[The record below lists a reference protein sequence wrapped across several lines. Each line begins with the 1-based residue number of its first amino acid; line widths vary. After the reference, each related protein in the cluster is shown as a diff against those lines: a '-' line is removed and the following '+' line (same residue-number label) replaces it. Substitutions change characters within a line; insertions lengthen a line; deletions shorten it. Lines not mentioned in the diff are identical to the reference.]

1 MGQFEQ
7 IQTRKAISSYGG
19 VGSILETRDG
29 SILIDNF
36 NEWPFFQTIN
46 GQFEEHNFVIDKRF
60 KNRLSKYFYE
70 LEHLIKIPVNDLK
83 QGFKPENQ
91 FAFISAKYFPEWFYC
106 NNCNRFD
113 RIDKWKINWE
123 NNVDSYHKD
132 NFYPPKCYSCY
143 VRNRDKKRKFYD
155 LEQVRFVLTSP
166 NGEIA
171 DIPWDKWSLLR
182 YRKKEESTES
192 IHTPSEEE
200 IITLAN
206 IQVPDDVI
214 FEYKTSDKMDD
225 LKGIWII
232 AKRKNGE
239 QINFTTLSGLFN
251 LRVKIQD
258 LIPNSKDT
266 DILFKPVIR
275 SSNSV
280 YYPNILSSIF
290 IPANDELNE
299 FSINLVKEEYND
311 GSNAQTISRNLKRYK
326 NIDIDSE
333 TIQKLIDNNFSERNL
348 EIAKTENQY
357 RFDEYKFITEKDS
370 EIIEDKLIFDKI
382 DNSFFQSDLIKSIFK
397 MDKIKIASVQTSY
410 TRQEPI
416 ASNAILEDE
425 DPEKTT
431 IESIVKK
438 FTSTYGK
445 TTTYLPAIES
455 FGEGVFFEF
464 DNKTLDEWIGNNPKI
479 QERISVLIGN
489 KQQFESTFNEDFDL
503 NPKYVLIHTFSHLII
518 KELEYLC
525 GYPSTSIQERLY
537 IDENPEMNGVLI
549 YTIAGSEGSYGGIT
563 SICDDDRIGKLIESA
578 MIRAIDCATD
588 PICYHTHGQGVANLN
603 LSACF
608 SCTLL
613 PETSCEKFNCYLDRR
628 ILVDK
633 DYGYFKGLINR
644 TLKGECI
651 TSAIHHGGEFQPE
664 SSGF

>member
-19 VGSILETRDG
+19 VGSIIETRDG

-36 NEWPFFQTIN
+36 DEWPFFRAIN

-60 KNRLSKYFYE
+60 KNRLSKYFQY
-70 LEHLIKIPVNDLK
+70 LEYLVKIPANEIEKGYKLPRGNEHK
-83 QGFKPENQ
+83 LL
-91 FAFISAKYFPEWFYC
+91 SAKYFPEWFYC
-106 NNCNRFD
+106 NNCHRFD
-113 RIDKWKINWE
+113 RIDNWKRNWE
-123 NNVDSYHKD
+123 NNVNSEHKE
-132 NFYPPKCYSCY
+132 NFYPPKCYNCY
-143 VRNRDKKRKFYD
+143 VKNREKKRKLFD

-171 DIPWDKWSLLR
+171 DIPWDKWAMFKNK
-182 YRKKEESTES
+182 KKEDKKETTET
-192 IHTPSEEE
+192 INEED
-200 IITLAN
+200 IITLGN
-206 IQVPDDVI
+206 IQVPDDAF
-214 FEYKTSDKMDD
+214 FEYKTSDKLDD

-232 AKRKNGE
+232 AKRKSGE
-239 QINFTTLSGLFN
+239 QLNFTTLSGLFN

-258 LIPNSKDT
+258 LIPNTKET

-280 YYPNILSSIF
+280 YYPNILSSIY

-299 FSINLVKEEYND
+299 YSINLIREEHND

-326 NIDIDSE
+326 NIEIDSAV
-333 TIQKLIDNNFSERNL
+333 IQKLIDNNFSEREL

-370 EIIEDKLIFDKI
+370 ERVEDKLIFNKI
-382 DNSFFQSDLIKSIFK
+382 DKSFFQSDLIKSIFK
-397 MDKIKIASVQTSY
+397 MDKIKITSVQTSY

-416 ASNAILEDE
+416 SSNLILKDE
-425 DPEKTT
+425 DSEKVTK
-431 IESIVKK
+431 ESIVKK
-438 FTSTYGK
+438 FTSSFGK
-445 TTTYLPAIES
+445 STKYLPAIES
-455 FGEGVFFEF
+455 FGEGIFFEF
-464 DNKTLDEWIGNNPKI
+464 NNEILNNWIEHNPKI
-479 QERISVLIGN
+479 KERVSILIGN
-489 KQQFESTFNEDFDL
+489 QSHFESHLNDDFEL

-537 IDENPEMNGVLI
+537 IDDELGMNGVLI

-563 SICDDDRIGKLIESA
+563 SICDDNKIGKLIESA
-578 MIRAIDCATD
+578 MIRATDCATD

-628 ILVDK
+628 ILIDK
-633 DYGYFKGLINR
+633 DYGYFKDLIN
-644 TLKGECI
+644 K
-651 TSAIHHGGEFQPE
+651 P
-664 SSGF
+664 

>member
-19 VGSILETRDG
+19 VGSIIETRDG

-36 NEWPFFQTIN
+36 NEWPFFQTVN
-46 GQFEEHNFVIDKRF
+46 GQFEEHNFIIDKRF
-60 KNRLSKYFYE
+60 KNRLSKYFQE
-70 LEHLIKIPVNDLK
+70 LEHLIRIPVNDLK
-83 QGFKPENQ
+83 QGFKPENP
-91 FAFISAKYFPEWFYC
+91 FAFLSAKYFPEWFYC

-113 RIDKWKINWE
+113 RINKWKINWE

-143 VRNRDKKRKFYD
+143 IKNRDKKRKFYD

-182 YRKKEESTES
+182 NRKKEDNTESTQ
-192 IHTPSEEE
+192 TPNEEE

-232 AKRKNGE
+232 AKRKDGE
-239 QINFTTLSGLFN
+239 QINFTTLSGLFS
-251 LRVKIQD
+251 LRVKIQE
-258 LIPNSKDT
+258 LIPNTKET

-280 YYPNILSSIF
+280 YYPNILSSIY
-290 IPANDELNE
+290 IPANDELNVFLIDKIKTYAGKKYSPE
-299 FSINLVKEEYND
+299 IIADILKESHNINIEV
-311 GSNAQTISRNLKRYK
+311 Q
-326 NIDIDSE
+326 
-333 TIQKLIDNNFSERNL
+333 TIQKLIDNNFSEREV
-348 EIAKTENQY
+348 EIAKTENEY
-357 RFDEYKFITEKDS
+357 RFDEYKFITEKDNDR
-370 EIIEDKLIFDKI
+370 IEDKLIFNKI

-397 MDKIKIASVQTSY
+397 MDKIKISSVQTSY

-425 DPEKTT
+425 DPEKTS

-464 DNKTLDEWIGNNPKI
+464 DNKTLDEWIENNPKI

-613 PETSCEKFNCYLDRR
+613 PETSCENFNCYLDRR

-633 DYGYFKGLINR
+633 DYGYFKDLIN
-644 TLKGECI
+644 KI
-651 TSAIHHGGEFQPE
+651 
-664 SSGF
+664 

>member
-19 VGSILETRDG
+19 VGSIIETRDG

-60 KNRLSKYFYE
+60 KNRLSKYFQE

-83 QGFKPENQ
+83 QGFKPENP
-91 FAFISAKYFPEWFYC
+91 FAFLSAKYFPEWFYC

-143 VRNRDKKRKFYD
+143 VKNRDKKRKFYD

-171 DIPWDKWSLLR
+171 DIPWDKWSLFR
-182 YRKKEESTES
+182 SRKKEENTERS
-192 IHTPSEEE
+192 ETTSEEE
-200 IITLAN
+200 IISLST

-239 QINFTTLSGLFN
+239 QINFTTLSGLFS
-251 LRVKIQD
+251 LRVKIQE
-258 LIPNSKDT
+258 LIPNTKYA

-348 EIAKTENQY
+348 EIAKTENEY

-370 EIIEDKLIFDKI
+370 ERIEDKLIFNKI
-382 DNSFFQSDLIKSIFK
+382 DNSFFQNDLIKSIFK
-397 MDKIKIASVQTSY
+397 MDKIKISSVQTSF

-416 ASNAILEDE
+416 SSNAILEDE
-425 DPEKTT
+425 DPEKAT

-445 TTTYLPAIES
+445 STKYLPAIES

-464 DNKTLDEWIGNNPKI
+464 DNKTLDEWIKNYPKI
-479 QERISVLIGN
+479 QERILILIGN
-489 KQQFESTFNEDFDL
+489 KQQFESSFNEDFDL

-537 IDENPEMNGVLI
+537 IDEELGMNGVLI

-633 DYGYFKGLINR
+633 DYGYFKNLIN
-644 TLKGECI
+644 KM
-651 TSAIHHGGEFQPE
+651 
-664 SSGF
+664 

>member
-19 VGSILETRDG
+19 VGSIIETRDG

-60 KNRLSKYFYE
+60 KNRLSKYFQE

-83 QGFKPENQ
+83 QGFKPENP
-91 FAFISAKYFPEWFYC
+91 FAFLSAKYFPEWFYC

-143 VRNRDKKRKFYD
+143 VKNRDKKRKFYD

-166 NGEIA
+166 NGEIT

-182 YRKKEESTES
+182 NRKKDENTES
-192 IHTPSEEE
+192 NQTPSEEE

-251 LRVKIQD
+251 LRVKIQE
-258 LIPNSKDT
+258 LIPNTKDT

-290 IPANDELNE
+290 IPANDVLNE
-299 FSINLVKEEYND
+299 FSISLVKEEYND

-425 DPEKTT
+425 DPEKST

-464 DNKTLDEWIGNNPKI
+464 DNKTLDEWIVNNPKI

-613 PETSCEKFNCYLDRR
+613 PETSCENFNCYLDRR

-633 DYGYFKGLINR
+633 DYGYLKDSIN
-644 TLKGECI
+644 KI
-651 TSAIHHGGEFQPE
+651 
-664 SSGF
+664 

>member
-19 VGSILETRDG
+19 VGSIIETRDG

-46 GQFEEHNFVIDKRF
+46 GQFEKHNFVIDKRF
-60 KNRLSKYFYE
+60 KNRLSKYFQE
-70 LEHLIKIPVNDLK
+70 LEHLVKIPVNDLK
-83 QGFKPENQ
+83 QGFKPENP
-91 FAFISAKYFPEWFYC
+91 FAFLSAKYFPEWFYC

-123 NNVDSYHKD
+123 NNVDSYYKD

-143 VRNRDKKRKFYD
+143 VKNRDKKRKFYD

-171 DIPWDKWSLLR
+171 DIPWDKWSLIR
-182 YRKKEESTES
+182 NRKKEDNTES
-192 IHTPSEEE
+192 NQTPSEEE

-206 IQVPDDVI
+206 IQIPDDVI

-251 LRVKIQD
+251 LRVKIED
-258 LIPNSKDT
+258 LVPNTKES

-290 IPANDELNE
+290 IPANDELNDFLIE
-299 FSINLVKEEYND
+299 KIKTYTEKKYPSEIIADILKESHNINFEVK
-311 GSNAQTISRNLKRYK
+311 
-326 NIDIDSE
+326 
-333 TIQKLIDNNFSERNL
+333 TIQELIDNNFSEREV

-370 EIIEDKLIFDKI
+370 ERIEDKLIFNKI
-382 DNSFFQSDLIKSIFK
+382 DDTFFPSDLIKSIYK
-397 MDKIKIASVQTSY
+397 MDKIKITSVQTSF

-416 ASNAILEDE
+416 SSNAILEDE
-425 DPEKTT
+425 DSEKTT
-431 IESIVKK
+431 KESIVKK
-438 FTSTYGK
+438 FTSAYGK
-445 TTTYLPAIES
+445 TTKYLPAIES

-464 DNKTLDEWIGNNPKI
+464 DNKALDEWIKNNPKI
-479 QERISVLIGN
+479 QERISILIGN
-489 KQQFESTFNEDFDL
+489 KQQFESAFNDDFDL

-537 IDENPEMNGVLI
+537 IDGNPEMNGVLI

-613 PETSCEKFNCYLDRR
+613 PETSCENFNCYLDRR

-633 DYGYFKGLINR
+633 DYGYFKDLIN
-644 TLKGECI
+644 KI
-651 TSAIHHGGEFQPE
+651 
-664 SSGF
+664 

>member
-19 VGSILETRDG
+19 VGSIIETRDG

-60 KNRLSKYFYE
+60 KNRLSKYFQK

-83 QGFKPENQ
+83 QGFKPENP
-91 FAFISAKYFPEWFYC
+91 FAFLSAKYFPEWFYC

-182 YRKKEESTES
+182 NRKKEESTES
-192 IHTPSEEE
+192 IQTPSEEE

-214 FEYKTSDKMDD
+214 FEYKTSDKIDD

-290 IPANDELNE
+290 IPANDELND
-299 FSINLVKEEYND
+299 FSINLAKEEYND

-326 NIDIDSE
+326 SIDIDSE

-464 DNKTLDEWIGNNPKI
+464 DNKTLDEWIENNPKI
-479 QERISVLIGN
+479 QERISVLIRN

-613 PETSCEKFNCYLDRR
+613 PETSCENFNCYLDRR

-633 DYGYFKGLINR
+633 DYGYFKDLIN
-644 TLKGECI
+644 CI
-651 TSAIHHGGEFQPE
+651 FRPN
-664 SSGF
+664 

>member
-19 VGSILETRDG
+19 VGSIIETRDG

-36 NEWPFFQTIN
+36 DEWPFFQQIN
-46 GQFEEHNFVIDKRF
+46 GRFEEHNFVIDKRF
-60 KNRLSKYFYE
+60 KNRLSKYFQE
-70 LEHLIKIPVNDLK
+70 LEHLIKIPINDLK
-83 QGFKPENQ
+83 QGFKPENP
-91 FAFISAKYFPEWFYC
+91 FAFLSAKYFPEWFYC

-113 RIDKWKINWE
+113 RIDKWKLNWE

-143 VRNRDKKRKFYD
+143 VKNKDKKRKFYD

-182 YRKKEESTES
+182 NRKKEDKTEPNQ
-192 IHTPSEEE
+192 TPSEEE

-258 LIPNSKDT
+258 LIPNTKET
-266 DILFKPVIR
+266 NILFKPVIR
-275 SSNSV
+275 SSNSI

-326 NIDIDSE
+326 NIDIVSE

-348 EIAKTENQY
+348 EIAKTENEY
-357 RFDEYKFITEKDS
+357 RFDEYKFITEKDN
-370 EIIEDKLIFDKI
+370 EIIEDKLIFSRI
-382 DNSFFQSDLIKSIFK
+382 DSSLFQSDLIKSIFK
-397 MDKIKIASVQTSY
+397 MDKIKISSVQTSY

-416 ASNAILEDE
+416 ASNTILEDE

-445 TTTYLPAIES
+445 TIKYLPAIES

-464 DNKTLDEWIGNNPKI
+464 DNKTLNEWIKNNPKI
-479 QERISVLIGN
+479 QERISILIGN

-613 PETSCEKFNCYLDRR
+613 PETSCENFNCYLDRR

-633 DYGYFKGLINR
+633 DYGYFKGLINK
-644 TLKGECI
+644 T
-651 TSAIHHGGEFQPE
+651 
-664 SSGF
+664 

>member
-19 VGSILETRDG
+19 VGSIIETRDG

-36 NEWPFFQTIN
+36 NEWPFFQAVN
-46 GQFEEHNFVIDKRF
+46 GKFEEHNIIVDKRF
-60 KNRLSKYFYE
+60 KNRLSRYFQE
-70 LEHLIKIPVNDLK
+70 LEHLIRIPVNDLK

-91 FAFISAKYFPEWFYC
+91 FAFLSAKYFPEWFYC
-106 NNCNRFD
+106 NNCGRFD
-113 RIDKWKINWE
+113 RFDKWKSNWE
-123 NNVDSYHKD
+123 NNVNSEHKD
-132 NFYPPKCYSCY
+132 NLFPPKCSHCY
-143 VRNRDKKRKFYD
+143 VKNRDKKRKFFD
-155 LEQVRFVLTSP
+155 LEQVRFILTSP

-171 DIPWDKWSLLR
+171 DIPWDKWAMFR
-182 YRKKEESTES
+182 DANKDEKKETKETV
-192 IHTPSEEE
+192 SEEE

-206 IQVPDDVI
+206 IQVPEDAI
-214 FEYKTSDKMDD
+214 FEYKTSDKLDD

-239 QINFTTLSGLFN
+239 QINYTTLSGLFN
-251 LRVKIQD
+251 LRIKIQD
-258 LIPNSKDT
+258 LIPNYKEK

-280 YYPNILSSIF
+280 YYPNILSSIY

-299 FSINLVKEEYND
+299 YTINLIRDEYND
-311 GSNAQTISRNLKRYK
+311 GSNTQTISKNMKRYK
-326 NIDIDSE
+326 SIEIDSE
-333 TIQKLIDNNFSERNL
+333 IIQKLIDNNFSEREL

-370 EIIEDKLIFDKI
+370 VRVEDKLIFNKI
-382 DNSFFQSDLIKSIFK
+382 DNSFFQNDLIKSIFK
-397 MDKIKIASVQTSY
+397 MDKIKITSVQTSF

-416 ASNAILEDE
+416 SSSQILKDE
-425 DPEKTT
+425 DSEKSTKD
-431 IESIVKK
+431 SIVKK

-445 TTTYLPAIES
+445 TTKYLPAIES
-455 FGEGVFFEF
+455 FGEGIFFEF
-464 DNKTLDEWIGNNPKI
+464 DNNVLDKWIKSNTKI
-479 QERISVLIGN
+479 QERISILIGN
-489 KQQFESTFNEDFDL
+489 KQQYESAFSEDFEL
-503 NPKYVLIHTFSHLII
+503 NAKYVLIHTFSHLII
-518 KELEYLC
+518 KELEYLG

-537 IDENPEMNGVLI
+537 IDEELDMYGVLI

-563 SICDDDRIGKLIESA
+563 SICDDNRIGKLIESA

-588 PICYHTHGQGVANLN
+588 PICYYSHGQGVANLN

-633 DYGYFKGLINR
+633 DYGYFKDIIKR
-644 TLKGECI
+644 T
-651 TSAIHHGGEFQPE
+651 
-664 SSGF
+664 

>member
-1 MGQFEQ
+1 MGQYEQ

-19 VGSILETRDG
+19 VGSIIETRDG

-36 NEWPFFQTIN
+36 NEWPFFDRIN
-46 GQFEEHNFVIDKRF
+46 GKFEEHNFIIDKRF
-60 KNRLSKYFYE
+60 KNRLSKYFQE

-83 QGFKPENQ
+83 QGFKPENP
-91 FAFISAKYFPEWFYC
+91 FAFLSAKYFPEWFYC

-113 RIDKWKINWE
+113 RIDKWKSNWE
-123 NNVDSYHKD
+123 NNVDLSHRE

-143 VRNRDKKRKFYD
+143 VKNRDKKKRFFD

-171 DIPWDKWSLLR
+171 DIPWDKWSLFR
-182 YRKKEESTES
+182 GRKKEEKTE
-192 IHTPSEEE
+192 TNDTTNEEE

-206 IQVPDDVI
+206 IEVPEDVI
-214 FEYKTSDKMDD
+214 FEYKTSDKLDD

-232 AKRKNGE
+232 AKRKDGE
-239 QINFTTLSGLFN
+239 QLNFATLSGLFN
-251 LRVKIQD
+251 LRIKIQD
-258 LIPNSKDT
+258 LLPNTKET

-299 FSINLVKEEYND
+299 YSINLIREEHDD
-311 GSNAQTISRNLKRYK
+311 GSNAQTISKNLKRYK
-326 NIDIDSE
+326 NIEIDSE
-333 TIQKLIDNNFSERNL
+333 IIQKLIDNNFSEREV

-357 RFDEYKFITEKDS
+357 RFDEYKFIIAKDS
-370 EIIEDKLIFDKI
+370 ERIDDKLIFNKI
-382 DNSFFQSDLIKSIFK
+382 DESFFQNDLIKSIYK
-397 MDKIKIASVQTSY
+397 MDKIKISSVQTSY

-416 ASNAILEDE
+416 SSSAILEDE
-425 DPEKTT
+425 DPEKATK
-431 IESIVKK
+431 ESIVKK
-438 FTSTYGK
+438 FTSSYGK
-445 TTTYLPAIES
+445 TTKYLPTVES
-455 FGEGVFFEF
+455 FGEGIFFEF
-464 DNKTLDEWIGNNPKI
+464 DNKILDEWIASNPKI
-479 QERISVLIGN
+479 QERISILIGN
-489 KQQFESTFNEDFDL
+489 KQQFDSTFNEDFDL

-537 IDENPEMNGVLI
+537 MDDELEMNGVLI

-588 PICYHTHGQGVANLN
+588 PICYYTYGQGVANLN

-613 PETSCEKFNCYLDRR
+613 PETSCETFNCYLDRR

-633 DYGYFKGLINR
+633 DYGYFKKIIN
-644 TLKGECI
+644 KI
-651 TSAIHHGGEFQPE
+651 
-664 SSGF
+664 

>member
-19 VGSILETRDG
+19 VGSIIETRDG

-36 NEWPFFQTIN
+36 NEWPFFQTVN
-46 GQFEEHNFVIDKRF
+46 GQFEEHNFIIDRRF
-60 KNRLSKYFYE
+60 KNRLSKYFKE
-70 LEHLIKIPVNDLK
+70 LEYLIKIPINELK
-83 QGFKPENQ
+83 QGYKPENP
-91 FAFISAKYFPEWFYC
+91 FAFLSAKYFPEWFYC

-113 RIDKWKINWE
+113 RIDKWKNNWE
-123 NNVDSYHKD
+123 NNVDSYHKEK
-132 NFYPPKCYSCY
+132 FYPPKCYSCY
-143 VRNRDKKRKFYD
+143 VKNRDKKRKFYD
-155 LEQVRFVLTSP
+155 LEQVRFILTSP

-171 DIPWDKWSLLR
+171 DIPWDKWSLFR
-182 YRKKEESTES
+182 GRKKEENTD
-192 IHTPSEEE
+192 TKDATDEEE
-200 IITLAN
+200 IITLSN

-214 FEYKTSDKMDD
+214 FEYKTSDKLDD
-225 LKGIWII
+225 LKGIFII

-239 QINFTTLSGLFN
+239 KLNFTTLSGLFN
-251 LRVKIQD
+251 LRVKIQE
-258 LIPNSKDT
+258 LLPNTKET

-299 FSINLVKEEYND
+299 FSINLIREEHND
-311 GSNAQTISRNLKRYK
+311 GSSTQSISRNLKRYK
-326 NIDIDSE
+326 NIDIDAE
-333 TIQKLIDNNFSERNL
+333 TIQKLIDNNFSEREV

-357 RFDEYKFITEKDS
+357 RFDEYKFITEKDN
-370 EIIEDKLIFDKI
+370 ERIEDKLIFNKI
-382 DNSFFQSDLIKSIFK
+382 DASLFQSDVIKSIYK
-397 MDKIKIASVQTSY
+397 MDKIKITSVQTSF

-416 ASNAILEDE
+416 STNSFLEDE
-425 DPEKTT
+425 DSEKST
-431 IESIVKK
+431 IENITKK
-438 FTSTYGK
+438 FTSAYGK
-445 TTTYLPAIES
+445 TTKYLPAIES
-455 FGEGVFFEF
+455 FGEGIFFEF
-464 DNKTLDEWIGNNPKI
+464 DHFILDEWINNNPKLE
-479 QERISVLIGN
+479 ERLAILIGN
-489 KQQFESTFNEDFDL
+489 KQQFESSFNQDFDL
-503 NPKYVLIHTFSHLII
+503 NQKFVLIHTFSHLII

-537 IDENPEMNGVLI
+537 IDEELGMNGVLI

-613 PETSCEKFNCYLDRR
+613 PETSCEMFNCYLDRR

-633 DYGYFKGLINR
+633 EYGYFNI
-644 TLKGECI
+644 
-651 TSAIHHGGEFQPE
+651 AIYKT
-664 SSGF
+664 

>member
-19 VGSILETRDG
+19 VGSIIETRDG

-36 NEWPFFQTIN
+36 NEWPFFQTTN

-60 KNRLSKYFYE
+60 KNRLSKYFQE

-83 QGFKPENQ
+83 QGFKPENP
-91 FAFISAKYFPEWFYC
+91 FAFLSAKYFPEWFYC

-143 VRNRDKKRKFYD
+143 VKNRDRKRKFYD

-182 YRKKEESTES
+182 NRKKEDNTESTQ
-192 IHTPSEEE
+192 TPNEEE

-239 QINFTTLSGLFN
+239 QVNFTTLSGLFN

-258 LIPNSKDT
+258 LIPNTKET

-299 FSINLVKEEYND
+299 FSVNLVKEEYND

-333 TIQKLIDNNFSERNL
+333 TIQKLIDNNFSEKNL
-348 EIAKTENQY
+348 EIAKTENEY

-370 EIIEDKLIFDKI
+370 DRIEDKLIFNKI
-382 DNSFFQSDLIKSIFK
+382 DSSFFQNDLIKSIFK
-397 MDKIKIASVQTSY
+397 MDKIKISSVQTSY

-425 DPEKTT
+425 DPEKIT
-431 IESIVKK
+431 IESIIKK

-445 TTTYLPAIES
+445 TTKYLPAIES

-464 DNKTLDEWIGNNPKI
+464 DNKALDEWIKNNPKI
-479 QERISVLIGN
+479 QERISILIGN

-633 DYGYFKGLINR
+633 DYGYFKDLTNKI
-644 TLKGECI
+644 
-651 TSAIHHGGEFQPE
+651 
-664 SSGF
+664 

>member
-19 VGSILETRDG
+19 VGSIIETRDG

-36 NEWPFFQTIN
+36 NDWPFFQTIN
-46 GQFEEHNFVIDKRF
+46 GNFEEHNFIIDKRF
-60 KNRLSKYFYE
+60 KNRLSRYFQE
-70 LEHLIKIPVNDLK
+70 LEYLVKIPVNDLK

-91 FAFISAKYFPEWFYC
+91 FAFLSAKYFPEWFYC

-113 RIDKWKINWE
+113 RIDHWKSNWE
-123 NNVDSYHKD
+123 NNVNSEHKD
-132 NFYPPKCYSCY
+132 NFYPPKCYCCY
-143 VRNRDKKRKFYD
+143 VKNREKKRKFYD

-171 DIPWDKWSLLR
+171 DIPWDKWAMFLNKKKDN
-182 YRKKEESTES
+182 KKEVNETV
-192 IHTPSEEE
+192 SEED

-206 IQVPDDVI
+206 VQVPEDAI
-214 FEYKTSDKMDD
+214 FEYKTSDKLDD

-239 QINFTTLSGLFN
+239 QLNFTTLSGLFN
-251 LRVKIQD
+251 LRIKIQE
-258 LIPNSKDT
+258 LIPNTKET

-299 FSINLVKEEYND
+299 YSINLIREEHED
-311 GSNAQTISRNLKRYK
+311 GSNAQTISKNLKRYK
-326 NIDIDSE
+326 SIEIDS
-333 TIQKLIDNNFSERNL
+333 TIIQKLIGNNFSEREL

-357 RFDEYKFITEKDS
+357 RFDEYKFITTKIEPQK
-370 EIIEDKLIFDKI
+370 IEDKLIFSKI
-382 DNSFFQSDLIKSIFK
+382 DNSFFQNDLIKSIFK
-397 MDKIKIASVQTSY
+397 MDKIKITSVQTSF
-410 TRQEPI
+410 TRQEPLP
-416 ASNAILEDE
+416 SSLILEDE
-425 DPEKTT
+425 DAEKTT
-431 IESIVKK
+431 KESIVKK
-438 FTSTYGK
+438 FTSTFGK
-445 TTTYLPAIES
+445 TTKYLPAIES
-455 FGEGVFFEF
+455 FGEGIFFEF
-464 DNKTLDEWIGNNPKI
+464 NNEILNNWIENNPKI
-479 QERISVLIGN
+479 KERIEILIGN
-489 KQQFESTFNEDFDL
+489 QNHFESNFNDDFEL

-537 IDENPEMNGVLI
+537 IDDELEMNGVLI

-563 SICDDDRIGKLIESA
+563 SICDDNKIGKLIESA

-633 DYGYFKGLINR
+633 DYGYFKELIR
-644 TLKGECI
+644 KL
-651 TSAIHHGGEFQPE
+651 
-664 SSGF
+664 

>member
-19 VGSILETRDG
+19 VGSIIETRDG

-46 GQFEEHNFVIDKRF
+46 GNFEEHNFIIDKRF
-60 KNRLSKYFYE
+60 KNRLSRYFQE
-70 LEHLIKIPVNDLK
+70 LEHLVKIPLNELRK
-83 QGFKPENQ
+83 GFDPENK
-91 FAFISAKYFPEWFYC
+91 FAFLSAKYFPEWFYC
-106 NNCNRFD
+106 NNCHRFD
-113 RIDKWKINWE
+113 RIDKWKTNWE
-123 NNVDSYHKD
+123 NNVNSEHKE

-143 VRNRDKKRKFYD
+143 VKNRDKKRKFFD

-171 DIPWDKWSLLR
+171 DIPWDKWAMFLNKKKDN
-182 YRKKEESTES
+182 KKETTE
-192 IHTPSEEE
+192 TVSEED
-200 IITLAN
+200 IITLGN
-206 IQVPDDVI
+206 IQVPEDAI
-214 FEYKTSDKMDD
+214 FEYKTSDKLDD

-232 AKRKNGE
+232 AKRKSGE
-239 QINFTTLSGLFN
+239 QLNFTTLSGLFN

-258 LIPNSKDT
+258 LLPNTKET

-280 YYPNILSSIF
+280 YYPNILSSIY

-299 FSINLVKEEYND
+299 YSINLIREEHND

-326 NIDIDSE
+326 NIEIDSAV
-333 TIQKLIDNNFSERNL
+333 IQKLIDNNFSEREL

-370 EIIEDKLIFDKI
+370 ERVEDKLIFNKI
-382 DNSFFQSDLIKSIFK
+382 DRLFYPDDLIKSIFK
-397 MDKIKIASVQTSY
+397 MDKIKISSVQTSF

-416 ASNAILEDE
+416 SSSHILQDE
-425 DPEKTT
+425 DPEKATK
-431 IESIVKK
+431 ESIVKK
-438 FTSTYGK
+438 FTSTFGK
-445 TTTYLPAIES
+445 TTKYLPAIES
-455 FGEGVFFEF
+455 FGEGIFFEF
-464 DNKTLDEWIGNNPKI
+464 NNEILNNWIENNPKI
-479 QERISVLIGN
+479 KERIEILIGN
-489 KQQFESTFNEDFDL
+489 QNHFESNFNDDFEL

-537 IDENPEMNGVLI
+537 IDEELGMNGVLI
-549 YTIAGSEGSYGGIT
+549 YTIAGSEGSYGGVT
-563 SICDDDRIGKLIESA
+563 SICDDNKIGKLIESA

-588 PICYHTHGQGVANLN
+588 PICYHTNGQGVANLN

-633 DYGYFKGLINR
+633 DYGYFKNIIYS
-644 TLKGECI
+644 K
-651 TSAIHHGGEFQPE
+651 
-664 SSGF
+664 

>member
-19 VGSILETRDG
+19 VGSIIETRDG

-36 NEWPFFQTIN
+36 NDWPFFQSVN
-46 GQFEEHNFVIDKRF
+46 GKFEEHNFIIDKRF
-60 KNRLSKYFYE
+60 KNRLSRYFQE
-70 LEHLIKIPVNDLK
+70 LEYLVKIPVNDLK

-91 FAFISAKYFPEWFYC
+91 FAFLSAKYFPEWFYC

-113 RIDKWKINWE
+113 RIDHWKSNWE
-123 NNVDSYHKD
+123 NNVNSEHKD
-132 NFYPPKCYSCY
+132 NFYPPKCYCCY
-143 VRNRDKKRKFYD
+143 VKNREKKRKFYD

-171 DIPWDKWSLLR
+171 DIPWDKWAMFLN
-182 YRKKEESTES
+182 KKKVNTKEVNETV
-192 IHTPSEEE
+192 SEED

-206 IQVPDDVI
+206 IQVPEDAI
-214 FEYKTSDKMDD
+214 FEYKTSDKLDD

-239 QINFTTLSGLFN
+239 QLNFTTLSGLFN
-251 LRVKIQD
+251 LRIKIQE
-258 LIPNSKDT
+258 LIPNTKET

-299 FSINLVKEEYND
+299 YSINLIREEHED
-311 GSNAQTISRNLKRYK
+311 GSNAQTISKNLKRYK
-326 NIDIDSE
+326 SIEIDS
-333 TIQKLIDNNFSERNL
+333 TIIQKLIDNNFSEREL

-357 RFDEYKFITEKDS
+357 RFDEYKFITTKIEPQK
-370 EIIEDKLIFDKI
+370 IEDKLIFSKI
-382 DNSFFQSDLIKSIFK
+382 DNSFFQNDLIKSIFK
-397 MDKIKIASVQTSY
+397 MDKIKITSVQTSF
-410 TRQEPI
+410 TRQEPLP
-416 ASNAILEDE
+416 SSLILEDE
-425 DPEKTT
+425 DAEKTT
-431 IESIVKK
+431 KESIVKK
-438 FTSTYGK
+438 FTSTFGK
-445 TTTYLPAIES
+445 TTKYLPAIES
-455 FGEGVFFEF
+455 FGEGIFFEF
-464 DNKTLDEWIGNNPKI
+464 NNEILNNWIENNPKI
-479 QERISVLIGN
+479 KERIEILIGN
-489 KQQFESTFNEDFDL
+489 QNHFESNFNDDFEL

-537 IDENPEMNGVLI
+537 IDDELEMNGVLI

-563 SICDDDRIGKLIESA
+563 SICDDNKIGKLIESA

-633 DYGYFKGLINR
+633 DYGYFKELISK
-644 TLKGECI
+644 L
-651 TSAIHHGGEFQPE
+651 
-664 SSGF
+664 

>member
-19 VGSILETRDG
+19 VGSIIETRDG

-46 GQFEEHNFVIDKRF
+46 GNFEEHNFIIDKRF
-60 KNRLSKYFYE
+60 KNRLSRYFQE
-70 LEHLIKIPVNDLK
+70 LEHLVKIPINDLK

-91 FAFISAKYFPEWFYC
+91 FAFLSAKYFPEWFYC

-113 RIDKWKINWE
+113 RIDHWKSNWE
-123 NNVDSYHKD
+123 NNVNSEHKE
-132 NFYPPKCYSCY
+132 NFYPPKCYCCY
-143 VRNRDKKRKFYD
+143 VKNRDKKRKFFD

-171 DIPWDKWSLLR
+171 DIPWDKWAMFLN
-182 YRKKEESTES
+182 KKKNENKEAV
-192 IHTPSEEE
+192 SEED
-200 IITLAN
+200 IITLDN
-206 IQVPDDVI
+206 IQVPEDAI
-214 FEYKTSDKMDD
+214 FEYKTSDKLDD

-232 AKRKNGE
+232 AKRKDGE
-239 QINFTTLSGLFN
+239 KLNFTTLSGLFN
-251 LRVKIQD
+251 LRVKIQE
-258 LIPNSKDT
+258 LLPNTKET

-280 YYPNILSSIF
+280 YYPNILSSIY

-299 FSINLVKEEYND
+299 YSINLIKEEHND
-311 GSNAQTISRNLKRYK
+311 GSNAQTISKNLKRYK
-326 NIDIDSE
+326 NIEIDFVI
-333 TIQKLIDNNFSERNL
+333 IQKLIDNNFSEREL

-357 RFDEYKFITEKDS
+357 RFDEYKFITEK
-370 EIIEDKLIFDKI
+370 ENERVEDKLIFNKI
-382 DNSFFQSDLIKSIFK
+382 DNSFFQNNLIKSIFK
-397 MDKIKIASVQTSY
+397 MDKIKITSVQTSF
-410 TRQEPI
+410 TRQEPL
-416 ASNAILEDE
+416 STSLILKDE

-431 IESIVKK
+431 KESIVKK
-438 FTSTYGK
+438 FTSTFGK
-445 TTTYLPAIES
+445 TTKYLPAIES
-455 FGEGVFFEF
+455 FGEGIFIEF
-464 DNKTLDEWIGNNPKI
+464 KNEILNKWIENHPRIKERIEIIIGNQNH
-479 QERISVLIGN
+479 
-489 KQQFESTFNEDFDL
+489 FESNFNEDFEL

-537 IDENPEMNGVLI
+537 IDEELEMNGVLI

-563 SICDDDRIGKLIESA
+563 SICDDNKIGKLIESA
-578 MIRAIDCATD
+578 LIRAIDCATD

-628 ILVDK
+628 ILIDK
-633 DYGYFKGLINR
+633 EYGYFKDLIN
-644 TLKGECI
+644 K
-651 TSAIHHGGEFQPE
+651 P
-664 SSGF
+664 

>member
-19 VGSILETRDG
+19 VGSIIETRYG

-36 NEWPFFQTIN
+36 NEWPFFQNIN

-60 KNRLSKYFYE
+60 KNRLSKYFQE

-83 QGFKPENQ
+83 QGFKPENP
-91 FAFISAKYFPEWFYC
+91 FAFLSAKYFPEWFYC

-143 VRNRDKKRKFYD
+143 VKNRDKKRKFYD
-155 LEQVRFVLTSP
+155 LEQVRFILTSP

-182 YRKKEESTES
+182 NRKKEENTES
-192 IHTPSEEE
+192 NQTPSEEE

-214 FEYKTSDKMDD
+214 YEYKTSDKMDD

-232 AKRKNGE
+232 SKRKNGE

-258 LIPNSKDT
+258 LIPNTNET

-299 FSINLVKEEYND
+299 CSINLVKEEYND

-333 TIQKLIDNNFSERNL
+333 TIQKLIDNNFSERHL
-348 EIAKTENQY
+348 EISKTENQY
-357 RFDEYKFITEKDS
+357 RFDEYKFITKKDS
-370 EIIEDKLIFDKI
+370 EIIEDKLIFNKI
-382 DNSFFQSDLIKSIFK
+382 DGSYFQSDLIKSIFR
-397 MDKIKIASVQTSY
+397 MDKIKISSVQTSY

-425 DPEKTT
+425 DSEKTT

-445 TTTYLPAIES
+445 TAKYLPAIDS
-455 FGEGVFFEF
+455 FGEGLFFEF
-464 DNKTLDEWIGNNPKI
+464 DNKTLDEWIENNPKI
-479 QERISVLIGN
+479 QERISILIGN

-503 NPKYVLIHTFSHLII
+503 NPKYVFIHTFSHLII

-563 SICDDDRIGKLIESA
+563 SICDDERIGKLIESA

-613 PETSCEKFNCYLDRR
+613 PETSCERFNCYLDRR

-633 DYGYFKGLINR
+633 DYGYFKDLIN
-644 TLKGECI
+644 KI
-651 TSAIHHGGEFQPE
+651 
-664 SSGF
+664 